1 MNINIE
7 KQVEKLDEYFQG
19 KNKRLYFIGA
29 FIAILYLSYVAIEP
43 LSADVRDYFKNSLQS
58 TKTQI
63 QKMSNPDDIR
73 KAIERQNKSLEAN
86 NDKIAKLEE
95 QKKLYVDNVNLFAKS
110 FFNPDGLN
118 IHINQVANKALQRNI
133 QVTNIKN
140 LTKEMQPRVLAPM
153 YDVNVSF
160 NAKRFDSIIGYLYDL
175 ESTAEIS
182 DIASLDISS
191 QNNGLKGS
199 VNIVTWGFKNE

>member
-29 FIAILYLSYVAIEP
+29 FVAILYLSYVAIEP
-43 LSADVRDYFKNSLQS
+43 LSADVRDYFKNSLQN

-73 KAIERQNKSLEAN
+73 KAIDRQNKSLETN

-110 FFNPDGLN
+110 FFNPGGLN

-160 NAKRFDSIIGYLYDL
+160 NTKRFDSIIGYLYDL